1 MMKGLLSDVPGM
13 QYYFQVRACA
23 KTNFVYFRC
32 RRSSSQLDGYHL
44 HLRAAQHPTAKGQAG
59 PRLEI
64 ARTDLCDFS
73 WNQRAGRKA
82 GQLRDHGHDRPW
94 LVDALHD
101 VCAGAFEGPDAPP
114 ALQGSRRLDTS
125 LEPVTWHGINWE
137 GLGRLAAQGAQAVHL
152 ASLRLPADVAKV
164 LLHPLLIVRGDA
176 AGIARETGV
185 LTSEK
190 RLADFLA
197 RLTAQVPTAVPPC
210 RELREVLATWIVRAW
225 LDARNRSLVYSNAQP
240 HSSVT
245 LYTLRCTY

>member
-1 MMKGLLSDVPGM
+1 VMKGLLSDVPGM

-152 ASLRLPADVAKV
+152 ASLRSPADVAKV

-197 RLTAQVPTAVPPC
+197 RLTAQA
-210 RELREVLATWIVRAW
+210 LYYA
-225 LDARNRSLVYSNAQP
+225 SSKLVS
-240 HSSVT
+240 
-245 LYTLRCTY
+245 